1 MEKRTIAVFG
11 GSFNPPLNSH
21 LSLAKQILEMDK
33 NIEKIIFVP
42 VSTKYNKSGLEK
54 DEHRYNMLKLM
65 CKNEKNIE
73 VSNIELIQERQFY
86 TIETL
91 NIFKNKFTDYD
102 ICFATGADN
111 LKEIST
117 WKRPEEILEKFKIIA
132 LERGKERVEDIINKD
147 KLLSKYKDS
156 IIKVNNV
163 KIEFSSTEIRNK
175 LKKGENITKFI
186 NKDVLEY
193 IRENQLYV

>member
-1 MEKRTIAVFG
+1 MEKKTIAVFG

-21 LSLAKQILEMDK
+21 LMLAKQILKMDK
-33 NIEKIIFVP
+33 DIEKLYFVP
-42 VSTKYNKSGLEK
+42 VSTKYNKNGLEK

-65 CKNEKNIE
+65 CQNEKNIE

-86 TIETL
+86 TVETL
-91 NIFKNKFTDYD
+91 NIFKDKFQDYN
-102 ICFATGADN
+102 ICFVTGADN

-117 WKRPEEILEKFKIIA
+117 WKRPEDILRDFKIIA
-132 LERGKERVEDIINKD
+132 LERGEERVEDIISKD

-163 KIEFSSTEIRNK
+163 KIEFSSTEIRSK

>member
-132 LERGKERVEDIINKD
+132 LERGEERVEDIINKD

>member
-21 LSLAKQILEMDK
+21 LSLAKQILETDK